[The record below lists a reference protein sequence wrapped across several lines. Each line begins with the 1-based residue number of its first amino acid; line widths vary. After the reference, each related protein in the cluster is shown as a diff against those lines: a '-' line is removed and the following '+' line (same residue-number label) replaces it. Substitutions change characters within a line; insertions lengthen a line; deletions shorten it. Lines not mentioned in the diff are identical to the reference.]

1 MQLSNGAIKSG
12 VHQPPMN
19 LTPVDDFEG
28 VDLDTFD
35 LSAFVMPA
43 QSASNVAKAAS
54 KDVKNTEVEKFLTES
69 SDLVKL
75 GEQYEI
81 DVVERGHK
89 ALYDLLASIYDLSMR
104 IEQNLHK
111 DKILEAIRTELKDKR
126 DMTLKSNTPA
136 IAVM

>member
-1 MQLSNGAIKSG
+1 MQLSNGAMKSG

-19 LTPVDDFEG
+19 LTPVDEFEG